1 MQPDIFANIDTFTAL
16 AGMVVCF
23 LAAALGGVSGMGGGM
38 LVTLFITPI
47 IGPKAVLPVLSVFML
62 INNGTRVWFYRD
74 ALDLRHALLIA
85 GVAIPMSGLGALVYV
100 RLEGDVIQLLL
111 GTILIASIPLRRWL
125 AGRQIRP
132 NTQTVVALSATYGFL
147 SSIII
152 GAGMMLMPML
162 MGLGLIGPAL
172 LATDA
177 AITALVNVA
186 KIVFY
191 GRLDALTL
199 DMALL
204 AMGMGL
210 IAIPGTWAG
219 VWIVRRTSIRVHTL
233 MIEALILV
241 GGGAMIWRSF

>member
-1 MQPDIFANIDTFTAL
+1 MQPDIFANIDATTAL

-23 LAAALGGVSGMGGGM
+23 FAAALGGVSGMGGGM

-85 GVAIPMSGLGALVYV
+85 GVAIPMSSLGALVYV
-100 RLEGDVIQLLL
+100 RLDGNTIQLLL
-111 GTILIASIPLRRWL
+111 GMILIASIPLRRWL
-125 AGRQIRP
+125 SGRQVRP
-132 NTQTVVALSATYGFL
+132 KTRSVVVLSGIYGFL
-147 SSIII
+147 SSIIV
-152 GAGMMLMPML
+152 GAGMLVVPML
-162 MGLGLIGPAL
+162 MGLGLVGPAL

-177 AITALVNVA
+177 AITALVNIA
-186 KIVFY
+186 KIAFY
-191 GRLDALTL
+191 GKLDALTL

-204 AMGMGL
+204 ATCMGL

-233 MIEALILV
+233 MIEALILL
-241 GGGAMIWRSF
+241 GGASMIWRAL